1 MKSKSP
7 PSDINQK
14 NLEARRLKRRMP
26 KRKFTVKKV
35 QIPRVSPSFLPSSF
49 TVMNMTCGYI
59 SIVMSGQENFVFA
72 GWFIIFAALFD
83 TLDGFI
89 ARLANASSEFGV
101 ELDSLSDL
109 VSFGAAPAFM
119 VYKFGLE
126 DFGNVYGVGI
136 SSLIMIASALRLARF
151 NVQLVGF
158 DKDYFSGLPTPS
170 QAITLSAFVIW
181 VQSESIFFE
190 AYLNETIA
198 VLTLC
203 LSILMVSTVQY
214 DKFPKLSAEE
224 FKQAPVKMSVYAIA
238 FLFIIVFQAKAFF
251 IAMLMYIFYGLIKS
265 TYFFFSEETGI
276 KQT

>member
-1 MKSKSP
+1 
-7 PSDINQK
+7 
-14 NLEARRLKRRMP
+14 
-26 KRKFTVKKV
+26 
-35 QIPRVSPSFLPSSF
+35 
-49 TVMNMTCGYI
+49 MNMTCGYI
-59 SIVMSGQENFVFA
+59 SIVMSGQENFVLA

-109 VSFGAAPAFM
+109 VSFGAAPAFL

-136 SSLIMIASALRLARF
+136 SSLIMIGSALRLARF

-158 DKDYFSGLPTPS
+158 DKEFFSGLPTPS

-181 VQSESIFFE
+181 AQTDNFFFAE
-190 AYLNETIA
+190 HLNITIA
-198 VLTLC
+198 ALTII
-203 LSILMVSTVQY
+203 LSVLMVTKVKY

-224 FKQAPVKMSVYAIA
+224 FKQSPVKMSIYAIA
-238 FLFIIVFQAKAFF
+238 FLLIIVFQAKAFF
-251 IAMLMYIFYGLIKS
+251 LAMLMYILFGLIKS
-265 TYFFFSEETGI
+265 MYFFFSEEDNLAS
-276 KQT
+276 Q